1 MDIRIDSGVPLPPE
15 QPKLGELLRQL
26 EVHKNEKSKSSFAI
40 DDKEQFGRLRT
51 AVANA
56 QRDTEMR
63 FMTRKQRERDPK
75 TRKLVEVL
83 RVWRIE

>member
-15 QPKLGELLRQL
+15 QPKLGELLRKL
-26 EVHKNEKSKSSFAI
+26 EVHKDEKSKSSFAVEK
-40 DDKEQFGRLRT
+40 DQFGRLRT

-75 TRKLVEVL
+75 SRKMVDVL